1 MNTHQFNTL
10 VDSLMSNARL
20 ARDFAES
27 IHPADPAY
35 KHWHGVADG
44 CFAALD
50 CLEDMIEVSRLRG
63 AEIMGRKASQS

>member
-1 MNTHQFNTL
+1 MNTKQFDTL

-27 IHPADPAY
+27 IHHLDPAH

-50 CLEDMIEVSRLRG
+50 CLEDMSEASRIRG
-63 AEIMGRKASQS
+63 AQIMGSKASK